1 MVGRRVQQPGLH
13 LVMQTC
19 LFISTLAGI
28 NVCSL
33 VDSLEKLGGAQ

>member
-1 MVGRRVQQPGLH
+1 MVGRGVQRLGLGP
-13 LVMQTC
+13 VMQTC